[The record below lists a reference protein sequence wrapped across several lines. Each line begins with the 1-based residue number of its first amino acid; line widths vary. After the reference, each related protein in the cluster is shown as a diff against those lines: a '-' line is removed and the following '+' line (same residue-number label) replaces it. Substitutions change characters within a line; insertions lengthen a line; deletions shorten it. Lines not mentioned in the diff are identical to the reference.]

1 MITSN
6 YRAIILD
13 ASALIAFLSEEIGAD
28 VVKKLLSIAVM
39 SSVNIAEVAKFLID
53 NKNID
58 KNKAKELIEHLI
70 SESFAF
76 DNTQAFSTAELTIQ
90 TKKYGLSLA
99 DRACLALALRTGY
112 PIYTADKVWKKL
124 EITNIDIH
132 LIR

>member
-1 MITSN
+1 MITNN
-6 YRAIILD
+6 YRAVILD

-70 SESFAF
+70 SESCAF

-124 EITNIDIH
+124 DINNIDIH